1 MTNQQKSM
9 VLVAMKMII
18 IASFFYRCG
27 ENASGATTAE
37 IQEWLKAHNI
47 QWPPAL
53 PEVTEYVKTVR

>member
-47 QWPPAL
+47 Q
-53 PEVTEYVKTVR
+53 